1 MKSYIKILFL
11 LVITLVILSLASCG
25 NNEIDLPDDSGKSTE
40 ATTAEENEV
49 NGSEASTCNHE
60 YEEKIL
66 VAATCQKEGISK
78 KTCKLCNATENGTVP
93 KAMHVEVIDPAIAA
107 TCTEPGKTEGA
118 HCMNCNTVLKE
129 RETVEPLG
137 HTEVIDKAIAAT
149 CTTPG
154 KTEGKHCSVCN
165 EVTLAQETVDAL
177 GHTEVIDAAI
187 PATCTT
193 SGKTEGKHCSVCN
206 EVTLAQETV
215 DALGHTEIIDT
226 AISATCTL
234 PGRSE
239 GKHCSTCNTI
249 LIPQEPTAA
258 LGHTEVID
266 PAIAATCTAPGKT
279 EGKHCS
285 VCNEVTLPQETVD
298 ALGHTEILRTI
309 NPLTCQSNQAVEI
322 YCTRCNKGTGTETIP
337 AGHYPVGH
345 EYTQITHPKYGDLC
359 KGFKHG
365 DKCEVCGVRFIAPG
379 TYTAV
384 SNGALV
390 GWEGTVQF
398 KFDYYNSLGVKQS
411 ASKITHYIDDDGFWA
426 LKFDDYIVNGW
437 DYIYDG
443 YVKNYSGIIII
454 TEEYFAVVDET
465 FYNVFQT
472 SFEAGEYT
480 LSGKYEYNV
489 YEFYSPETLWQYQ
502 ENIGTKTE
510 IEFKYFNKDNE
521 EFYSSYIEVKNT
533 SNGPQLNYST
543 YDRIAY
549 YSNSTDW
556 GNYDSNFQPYVVFE
570 TPQKVSKK
578 FFEWFTGI
586 AKKVV

>member
-1 MKSYIKILFL
+1 MKNTFKILFL

-25 NNEIDLPDDSGKSTE
+25 NNVIDLPDDSEQSTE
-40 ATTAEENEV
+40 APAGENEV

-78 KTCKLCNATENGTVP
+78 KTCKLCGATENGTVP

-107 TCTEPGKTEGA
+107 TCSEPGKTEGA

-137 HTEVIDKAIAAT
+137 HTEVIDEAIAAT

-165 EVTLAQETVDAL
+165 EVTLPQETVDAL

-206 EVTLAQETV
+206 EITLAQETV

-234 PGRSE
+234 PGRTE

-285 VCNEVTLPQETVD
+285 VCNKVTLPQETVD
-298 ALGHTEILRTI
+298 ALGHSTVKRTHT
-309 NPLTCQSNQAVEI
+309 PVTCQANGIVEI
-322 YCTRCNKGTGTETIP
+322 YCTRCETVQNYETILK
-337 AGHYPVGH
+337 GHYPADH
-345 EYTQITHPKYGDLC
+345 EYTQITHDVSGDLC
-359 KGFKHG
+359 VGYKHG
-365 DKCEVCGVRFIAPG
+365 DKCEECGVRFIAPG
-379 TYTAV
+379 TYTII
-384 SNGALV
+384 GF
-390 GWEGTVQF
+390 GYWEGTVQF
-398 KFDYYNSLGVKQS
+398 KFDYYNNLGTKQS
-411 ASKITHYIDDDGFWA
+411 ASKITHYIDDKGDWT
-426 LKFDDYIVNGW
+426 LKFDDYIVEGCEYI
-437 DYIYDG
+437 DYSYEG
-443 YVKNYSGIIII
+443 FKNYSGTITI
-454 TEEYFAVVDET
+454 TEENFAIVDQT
-465 FYNVFQT
+465 FYDIFLRY
-472 SFEAGEYT
+472 FEAGEYT
-480 LSGKYEYNV
+480 LSGKYIFDDNSDYILSGCPRNIEYVNFKYLDTAGNEYYSTFIQCVETGNAVQMNYSNKGNV
-489 YEFYSPETLWQYQ
+489 YYYDYWDEY
-502 ENIGTKTE
+502 G
-510 IEFKYFNKDNE
+510 YFNR
-521 EFYSSYIEVKNT
+521 T
-533 SNGPQLNYST
+533 LQL
-543 YDRIAY
+543 
-549 YSNSTDW
+549 
-556 GNYDSNFQPYVVFE
+556 YVIFE
-570 TPQKVSKK
+570 TPQTVSKD
-578 FFEWFTGI
+578 FFEWFTSVADKQI
-586 AKKVV
+586 A